1 MPIDHRFIA
10 RLCREAY
17 GSPPDIADTDLVAC
31 ATVTPS
37 LDGHIYVAF
46 RGTDPD
52 NVHDDLAD
60 LEFIP
65 RMVHGFG
72 RVHRG
77 FWDAGRGI
85 TSQVAARVTGQTY
98 HLTGHS
104 LGGAIALVVAAKLV
118 EAGMPPATL
127 TTFGAPRVGMV
138 EAAGAMKRL
147 LARQTVTTMYRHA
160 NAPVPHLPPQVAMVE
175 DWQHPVPLTQLGDA
189 DEAIDWLDIRKT
201 LADRLGDHAIAAYET
216 AVTLATLG

>member
-1 MPIDHRFIA
+1 MPIDHSFVV
-10 RLCREAY
+10 RLCRDAY
-17 GSPPDIADTDLVAC
+17 TAPPDIADADLVAC
-31 ATVTPS
+31 ATVTHS
-37 LDGHIYVAF
+37 LDGHVYVAF

-52 NVHDDLAD
+52 NIHDDIAD

-65 RMVHGFG
+65 RIVHGVG

-85 TSQVAARVTGQTY
+85 TSQVAARVGGLTY

-104 LGGAIALVVAAKLV
+104 LGGAIALVVAAKLA

-138 EAAGAMKRL
+138 EAARVMKRL
-147 LARQTVTTMYRHA
+147 LARQTITTMYRHA
-160 NAPVPHLPPQVAMVE
+160 NDPVPHLPPQVAVLE

-189 DEAIDWLDIRKT
+189 EDRIDWLDIRKT
-201 LADRLGDHAIAAYET
+201 LADTIGDHAIAAYET
-216 AVTLATLG
+216 AVTLATHG